1 MSYPIKFDL
10 EPSNIIIY
18 IRVSTK
24 KQADDNKF
32 GLDSQ
37 LDLCHKYIM
46 KNYSNIPS
54 IRLVTDIASSFNNIE
69 KLVNLNKLL
78 LTTLTDNSLIIISH
92 CDRLGR
98 NVNQTYP
105 ALSKISLKKS
115 YIIAIE
121 NQLCYGINPIMN
133 NQFKSALLNA
143 ELESQIKSS
152 HIIISQKKIKDLG
165 GVFGRI
171 PFGKKSV
178 KNENGVTIH
187 VEDPKITES
196 ISKIETFYNLGMSVD
211 DITEH
216 CNTVKIG
223 NILWKRS
230 RINNIVSKVNKK
242 IKKIKKIKN
251 IKKPKNIKKV
261 ISKSKKDKTINILS
275 SSMKKV
281 KISLK

>member
-1 MSYPIKFDL
+1 MLSPIKFDL
-10 EPSNIIIY
+10 KPLHIVIY

-24 KQADDNKF
+24 KQANDDKF

-37 LDLCHKYIM
+37 LDLCRKYIM
-46 KNYSNIPS
+46 QNYSNITS
-54 IRLVTDIASSFNNIE
+54 LQLVSDIASSFNNIE

-78 LTTLTDNSLIIISH
+78 STTLKDNSLIIISH

-105 ALSKISLKKS
+105 ALTNVSLKKS

-152 HIIISQKKIKDLG
+152 HIKISQQKIKDLG
-165 GVFGRI
+165 GVFGRP

-187 VEDPKITES
+187 VEDPKITEI
-196 ISKIETFYNLGMSVD
+196 ISKIETFYNLGMSVEN
-211 DITEH
+211 ITDY
-216 CNTVKIG
+216 CNSCNFG

-230 RINNIVSKVNKK
+230 KINNIVSKVSKK
-242 IKKIKKIKN
+242 IKKIKKPNN
-251 IKKPKNIKKV
+251 IKTV
-261 ISKSKKDKTINILS
+261 ITKSKNNKKINILS
-275 SSMKKV
+275 SAMQKV
-281 KISLK
+281 RITLK